1 MANASE
7 LGRRDFLRFA
17 GITAVAALVGK
28 ETTATAESAEGKKLP
43 WENGKYQTFP
53 GQYVEIRDNRRGKR
67 YPVLQEVDLG
77 TLGPDVDTIFGMD
90 FQGDIPTN
98 ALVIHMPDGKVQ
110 ETRIIGIKRT
120 DLETVQLRAVLR
132 GDRFDVYQISQYGG
146 DKALDEMARL
156 HAANTAR
163 KHQKVV
169 YIGDLG
175 RFQKEWGKQEKPLL
189 QRIIRA
195 QRPAREDLGISDPDF
210 VNPRVF

>member
-1 MANASE
+1 MTGSFLE
-7 LGRRDFLRFA
+7 TRVGRRDILKGA
-17 GITAVAALVGK
+17 GAAAVAALISH
-28 ETTATAESAEGKKLP
+28 ETPAAAESAEGKNLP

-53 GQYVEIRDNRRGKR
+53 GQYVEIRSKR
-67 YPVLQEVDLG
+67 YPVLQEIDLG

-98 ALVIHMPDGKVQ
+98 ALVIHMPEGKVL
-110 ETRIIGIKRT
+110 ETRVVGIKRV
-120 DLETVQLRAVLR
+120 DLETVQLKDVLR

-163 KHQKVV
+163 KHQKVIYV
-169 YIGDLG
+169 GDLG
-175 RFQKEWGKQEKPLL
+175 LFQEQWGKQEKPLL

-195 QRPAREDLGISDPDF
+195 QRPGIPELGIQEPDF
-210 VNPRVF
+210 VNPRKF